1 MRRNLL
7 YKLIKWPAVAAI
19 ALALASSATVCLA
32 GTHEQAKLC
41 LHFLTGHSKYELRCE
56 FL

>member
-7 YKLIKWPAVAAI
+7 YKLIKRLVLEAI
-19 ALALASSATVCLA
+19 ALALASRATVCLA

-41 LHFLTGHSKYELRCE
+41 LHFLTGHSQYELRCE
-56 FL
+56 GL